1 MDEQMTMKEALQ
13 QTRGILET
21 IVLPAGIPVALA
33 VPIVTP
39 IGVAMDNL
47 SELIHRCEEV
57 EQAQKKTDA
66 AEDEPAFSEGEI

>member
-1 MDEQMTMKEALQ
+1 MDEKITMKEALER
-13 QTRGILET
+13 TRGVLES

-47 SELIHRCEEV
+47 NELIHRCEEV
-57 EQAQKKTDA
+57 EQAQQETEAVK
-66 AEDEPAFSEGEI
+66 DEPAFREGEI

>member
-1 MDEQMTMKEALQ
+1 MDEKITMKEALER
-13 QTRGILET
+13 TRGVLES

-47 SELIHRCEEV
+47 NELIYRCEEV
-57 EQAQKKTDA
+57 EQAQQETEA
-66 AEDEPAFSEGEI
+66 AKDEPAFREGEI

>member
-1 MDEQMTMKEALQ
+1 MDEKITMKEALER
-13 QTRGILET
+13 TRGVLES

-47 SELIHRCEEV
+47 NELIHRCEEV
-57 EQAQKKTDA
+57 EQTQQKTDA
-66 AEDEPAFSEGEI
+66 AEDEPAFREGEI